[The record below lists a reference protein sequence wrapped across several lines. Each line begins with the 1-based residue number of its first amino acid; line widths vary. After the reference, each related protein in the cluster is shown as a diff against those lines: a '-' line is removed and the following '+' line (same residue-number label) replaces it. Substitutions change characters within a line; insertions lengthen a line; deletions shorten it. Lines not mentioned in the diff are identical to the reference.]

1 VKLKSSSRCINVN
14 YESLEQ
20 LQLYQGEFFSK
31 SALCVRGGG
40 DSEEEEEEEYDE
52 EVTEELSNDESV
64 LVSLTKKSLYLVG
77 KISLRTILAMQR
89 ATKAG
94 IETAFSSATDV
105 ESEGEESSSSS
116 FISKLSTIVNAMWKA
131 ALNNSVEDTN
141 TDTSTIAI
149 STKKEKLKD
158 TTNTNIKDMGDYL
171 ASTYKTA
178 SATSSSTAILGGS
191 LSDALRTCRSQ
202 ARLLVAFIPAS
213 KPNSSKS
220 KTAFDVTCIDS
231 LRSDEVAQAIQ
242 AKKGSYVLWAAK
254 YGSPEAI
261 QAAKRLRTSHA
272 VASSKKNLPTLVVA
286 YPSQVSLLYSN
297 NSYIFFFKTMI
308 QLSSFIA
315 SQVLDKKSGKIKIH
329 PKLLAQHHCNP
340 PPNPTTFASFL
351 KALRKRHS
359 SHIKSMRAQLREA
372 ELHAERKSNYAQ
384 SMQLDS
390 QREEKEA
397 KAQAEE
403 TARLEEEKDRI
414 RKLKERRQAF
424 LKALGEEPEAE
435 EKGVVTVALRLA
447 DGRNA
452 QRRFGEEENME
463 IIFNWVD
470 ALFEWDRE
478 LVQVTTMRGD
488 NKLEW
493 SDSSGST
500 IGEYAGSNTKML
512 GLRIS
517 LKKEDIENEK
527 EEGDEIEA
535 ATESS

>member
-1 VKLKSSSRCINVN
+1 MPCVWMLSFSRTAASSDASKTSLVKLKSSSRCINVN

-178 SATSSSTAILGGS
+178 SASSSSTAILGGS

-272 VASSKKNLPTLVVA
+272 AASSKKNLPTLVVA
-286 YPSQVSLLYSN
+286 YP
-297 NSYIFFFKTMI
+297 
-308 QLSSFIA
+308 